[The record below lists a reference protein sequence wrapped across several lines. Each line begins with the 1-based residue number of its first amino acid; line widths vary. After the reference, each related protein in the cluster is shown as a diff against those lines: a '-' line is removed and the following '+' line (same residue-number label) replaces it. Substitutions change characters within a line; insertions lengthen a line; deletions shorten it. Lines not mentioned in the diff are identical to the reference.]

1 MEVKINCPQDNS
13 LGKKELIQNIAKA
26 HAILIK
32 ESVERLNIDNKS
44 KKKILEQILEN
55 YKKG

>member
-1 MEVKINCPQDNS
+1 MNVKINYPEHNTM
-13 LGKKELIQNIAKA
+13 GEKELIQNIAKA

-32 ESVERLNIDNKS
+32 ESVERLDIDNKF

-55 YKKG
+55 LKKE

>member
-32 ESVERLNIDNKS
+32 A